1 MGISRNHKTNVMS
14 KTNEGVDALET
25 LLHGTPVIHSVA
37 TLKQNMLV
45 GKGLAC
51 PVAVAVT
58 ITSLAC
64 AIII

>member
-1 MGISRNHKTNVMS
+1 MS